1 MNHSIIQ
8 FILGNVL
15 KIEGL
20 LLFLPAIVSGIY
32 REHEGLYYV
41 AVSLVCLLLGLFMT
55 RKKPTN
61 QVFYLKEGCITT
73 ALSWILLSFLDA
85 SLCI

>member
-1 MNHSIIQ
+1 MNGSIIR

-32 REHEGLYYV
+32 FEHEGIYYV
-41 AVSLVCLLLGLFMT
+41 SVAAVCLILGFLMT
-55 RKKPTN
+55 RKKPKS
-61 QVFYLKEGCITT
+61 QVWCHAPNPTLGRKI
-73 ALSWILLSFLDA
+73 LSLRPA
-85 SLCI
+85 

>member
-1 MNHSIIQ
+1 MNSSIIR

-32 REHEGLYYV
+32 VENEGIYYV
-41 AVSLVCLLLGLFMT
+41 RIAAICIALGFFMT
-55 RKKPTN
+55 RKPPAS

-73 ALSWILLSFLDA
+73 SLSWILLSFFG
-85 SLCI
+85 

>member
-1 MNHSIIQ
+1 MNSSIIR

-32 REHEGLYYV
+32 FENEGIYYISV
-41 AVSLVCLLLGLFMT
+41 AAVCIILGFFMT
-55 RKKPTN
+55 KKPPASHN
-61 QVFYLKEGCITT
+61 IIN
-73 ALSWILLSFLDA
+73 LSIDVTHLNHSA
-85 SLCI
+85 